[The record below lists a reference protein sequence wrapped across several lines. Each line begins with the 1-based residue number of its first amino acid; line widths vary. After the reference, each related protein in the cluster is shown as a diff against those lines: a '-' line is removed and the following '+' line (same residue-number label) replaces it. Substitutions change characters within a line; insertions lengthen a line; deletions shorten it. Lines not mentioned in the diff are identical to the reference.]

1 MQKGSFLAKISLKD
15 AKRSLFQMFSN
26 LFNVNWFHVIFL
38 QNLSNL
44 QVKVEVK
51 SLPRPRRGQKFQEAG
66 ITTKGSWPG
75 LPLEWPPGSWF
86 SWPSL
91 ALPCTGNFGTK
102 IAYFK
107 NDQNTQ
113 NLPYFFQ
120 VQIVAFYKFR

>member
-15 AKRSLFQMFSN
+15 AKKVISSN
-26 LFNVNWFHVIFL
+26 VFKFVLRYLISRNFL

-51 SLPRPRRGQKFQEAG
+51 SLPRPQRGQKFREAA

-75 LPLEWPPGSWF
+75 LPLEWPPGFWF
-86 SWPSL
+86 SWPLL

-102 IAYFK
+102 IANFK
-107 NDQNTQ
+107 S
-113 NLPYFFQ
+113 
-120 VQIVAFYKFR
+120 